1 MLEKQVKDYKERF
14 EFKLTVGNNI
24 IIQRY
29 FRINN
34 FNPRSLKS
42 FELADV
48 IRNCANIIDNE
59 LKSKTQTYLEIAAPM
74 VFNTVEDMKK
84 YFSDE
89 KHASQMRLGN
99 GISVK
104 NSAHDYFWGK
114 NGQPVESQFK
124 FDDNEFST
132 ALTDD
137 DRVDYKFS
145 FCVDEREVCSVVWT
159 GVYPRYIRN
168 SIDLSNKRGRQD
180 PEDVSRL
187 SFEQYLDFKLVDGRT
202 ELVWGIIKDICYVC
216 SIQDNNYYTVSEKI
230 GNTTYKNLQDYSIWV
245 DKNGDKV
252 KSTTSKK

>member
-1 MLEKQVKDYKERF
+1 MLEKQARDYKERF

-29 FRINN
+29 FKINN

-42 FELADV
+42 FELAEV
-48 IRNCANIIDNE
+48 VRNCARVIDNE
-59 LKSKTQTYLEIAAPM
+59 LKSKTQTYIEIAAPM
-74 VFNTVEDMKK
+74 VFNTVEEMNN

-89 KHASQMRLGN
+89 NNASSMRIGL

-104 NSAHDYFWGK
+104 ESAHDYFWGN
-114 NGQPVESQFK
+114 NGKPIESQFK
-124 FDDNEFST
+124 FDENEFST
-132 ALTDD
+132 PLTDE

-145 FCVDEREVCSVVWT
+145 FCTDGREVCSTMWT

-180 PEDVSRL
+180 PEDAMRL
-187 SFEQYLDFKLVDGRT
+187 SFEQYLDYKLVDGRT
-202 ELVWGIIKDICYVC
+202 ELVWGIIKDICYIC
-216 SIQDNNYYTVSEKI
+216 SIQDNNYYTTTETI
-230 GNTTYKNLQDYSIWV
+230 GDTVYKNTQDYSIWI

-252 KSTTSKK
+252 KSTKRK